1 MNDLRRSQGGSR
13 TATPGW
19 SGLFRV
25 AIVGAASLKGKELK
39 DTLEERNFP
48 ASDVLLLDDDDSLGL
63 LDQVGD
69 EATFVQAVTRHSFDN
84 VDVAFFAGDADFTRS
99 TWRTAFDSGSAIVDL
114 SYALDGEPGMAV
126 RSPWI
131 EHELMPEGGRK
142 VDLSTTAALAAHPA
156 ATMLGLL
163 LLRARAAGGARCAAV
178 TLFEPVS
185 ERGRPGMDELHQQTM
200 NLLSFQPMPKAVF
213 GAQIAFN
220 LLSRFGDEV
229 KGTMESSEQLILAHL
244 TALMRGKAELPA
256 LQLIQAPIFHGH
268 AAAVYVELER
278 KVTSGEFAL
287 ALQGEHITVV
297 ATGDEQPTNVNV
309 AGQQDIQ
316 VAVREDASR
325 ANGLWLWAAADNLKL
340 QTLTAHEC
348 ALELVATRPS
358 GKIQ

>member
-1 MNDLRRSQGGSR
+1 MTGAPRL
-13 TATPGW
+13 ATPGW

-48 ASDVLLLDDDDSLGL
+48 SSDILLLDDDESLGL

-69 EATFVQAVTRHSFDN
+69 EATFVQAVTSHSFDN
-84 VDVAFFAGDADFTRS
+84 VDVAFFAGDADFTRR
-99 TWRTAFDSGSAIVDL
+99 TWRTAAKSGAVILDL

-131 EHELMPEGGRK
+131 EQELEPEGGRK
-142 VDLSTTAALAAHPA
+142 VDLGTTAALVAHPA
-156 ATMLGLL
+156 ATMLGML
-163 LLRARAAGGARCAAV
+163 LLRARAAGGARCIAV

-213 GAQIAFN
+213 GAQLAFN
-220 LLSRFGDEV
+220 LISRFGDDV
-229 KGTMESSEQLILAHL
+229 KESMQRSEEFILAHL
-244 TALMRGKAELPA
+244 SALVRGKVESPA
-256 LQLIQAPIFHGH
+256 LQLVQAPIFHGH
-268 AAAVYVELER
+268 AAAIYVELER
-278 KVTSGEFAL
+278 KVTAGEFAL
-287 ALQGEHITVV
+287 ALQGDHLKVV
-297 ATGDEQPTNVNV
+297 ASGDEQPTNVNV
-309 AGQQDIQ
+309 AGQHEIQ

-325 ANGLWLWAAADNLKL
+325 PNGLWLWAAADNLKL